1 VVCWNSCDACP
12 DEVTYYDLTFEVNT
26 ANIEVGPN
34 GMFAG
39 GGFLGGADAVALSD
53 DDGDGIWSAT
63 ISVLEGT
70 SGNYVFLNSPNH
82 GGDWGTKEDLA
93 GQECADA
100 NNWNDRI
107 LQPVTENTTVSFC
120 FGECTQDCPP
130 PPSVFYDVTFNVN
143 MQNED
148 VSADGVY
155 LAGGVH
161 FGWPGD
167 NPMSDEDGDGIW
179 SITVSLAEGTSGN
192 YAFLNGNCGDW
203 SCKED
208 LDGQDC
214 ADPANYNDR
223 ILAPVMGNTVLSTC
237 FGQCSTDGTCEAPPA
252 MYAVTFQVDMS
263 QYEGGFGTV
272 NLNGSF
278 AGWCG
283 GCIAMADDNGDGIYA
298 VTVDLPADTIEYKF
312 TLDGWTNQENFAEGE
327 SCTSTI
333 DGFTNRS
340 FAVEGDATLPVVC
353 WESCDA
359 CPSLDVE
366 GCIDATACN
375 YDENATIQAF
385 GDGSINLSWSSGLYG
400 GEVQF
405 AIEGTE
411 IAGSVSTAGDYT
423 LAPGIYTVSA
433 TDTYGDSWNGYELT
447 ITDAG
452 TGQSFVIVNENLD
465 GGLGAETQTF
475 EITVTGASTCTYQT
489 NPALD
494 CDGNCLS
501 GDLLT
506 LTLTDA
512 WGDSWNGNSLTI
524 DGVVYD
530 QPSTA
535 SGGASDSYA
544 ICIDLSVCHDVT
556 YNLAEGNTYP
566 EENSWTI
573 TDADGNELASG
584 DYATGTES
592 GVIGDC
598 TGGCLDSTA
607 CNYNGDADYDDGS
620 CEGIADGECD
630 CDGNVLDALN
640 VCGGTCAADADADGI
655 CDDIDDCVGAY
666 DDCNVCNGDGTSCVI
681 SGCTDATAC
690 NYNDQATLDDGSC
703 ESESCAGCDGVPF
716 SGVTLDDCGVCGGD
730 NSSCTGCIDATAC
743 NYDENAT
750 IQEMVPGSTGSVT
763 IEFPVTGAYTN
774 EKIYGIADSEGT
786 LLWGLFS
793 GVFAGVETVDLAP
806 GTYTII
812 VTDGY
817 GDGWDGTVMTVTDVA
832 SGNTLDISEVTGNYN
847 AGTFDEIPF
856 EVTAGMVSTCDYASC
871 SGCMDATACNYDDT
885 ALYDDGSCTFANDVV
900 DCDGNCISG
909 DQVILTLTDSWGD
922 SWNGNSLTID
932 GVVYDQPSTGPSNTA
947 TSDSYAICIDLSVC
961 HDVTYNLGEGN
972 TYPGENSWTITDADG
987 NELASGAYADGTADG
1002 TFGNCIGGCT
1012 DATACNYNSEAN
1024 IDDASCEFESCAGC
1038 LDASACNYDETA
1050 TISDVA
1056 SCTYAQE
1063 YYDCAGVCLNDAD
1076 GDGLCD
1082 ELEVYGCVVPT
1093 ACNYAEGVTE
1103 LVPCIYP
1110 EQGYLCDGT
1119 CDGDADGDGVC
1130 DANEIVGCQDSSA
1143 CDYDSAATDAGDC
1156 DYTSCQGCTD
1166 DTACNFDATATQDD
1180 GSCDYCSCASEAAGG
1195 QNGFNLSVETHEE
1208 GGIFGMTT
1216 YRVYVTT
1223 PNETDFLSAIAG
1235 DEDNPSYLRTSTS
1248 FYQNDLGGA
1257 TADLIN
1263 PLFFGAFPDLAYDS
1277 WLTIGIE
1284 SAPMPGDGT
1293 AAPQLVQAE
1302 GDTWLADFEAGDN
1315 LEINS
1320 FFGGSWFTTNLVSN
1334 GVAGADKKV
1343 LVAQLT
1349 TDGTLTGQLYVQVFP
1364 EGVGANAEYL
1374 TLSFGSSSCG
1384 CTDEAACNYN
1394 DGAQHDDG
1402 SCFYND
1408 PFYTCA
1414 GVCENDADGDG
1425 VCDELEIAG
1434 CQDAEACNYDA
1445 EATDDDGNCEYV
1457 EPTLLPG
1464 DAPACGLFF
1473 SGYAEG
1479 SSNNKF
1485 LEIYNPTDAAI
1496 SLDGYAYP
1504 SVANAPSTPGE
1515 YEFWNNF
1522 DEGAE
1527 IAPGDVY
1534 IIAHGSADPAILAEA
1549 DETHS
1554 YLSNGDD
1561 GYMLVMG
1568 TQDDFIQVD
1577 AIGDWNGDPGS
1588 GWDVAG
1594 VSAGTKDHSLIRKSD
1609 ITSGN
1614 GGDWT
1619 ASAGTDADNSEWI
1632 VLDQND
1638 WTGLGSHDFTGS
1650 CGGGNYAIVYDCD
1663 DVCLNDTDG
1672 DGVCDELEIAGC
1684 TDSGACNYDS
1694 AATDDDSSCE
1704 YLTCAGCTDGTAC
1717 NYDETATIEDGSCT
1731 YAVEFYD
1738 CDDNCLNDANMNG
1751 ICDEL
1756 EVLGCTYAAACN
1768 YDMAANVDDGQCD
1781 FSCLLTGCTDDS
1793 AVNYDE
1799 AATTDDGSCLF
1810 VGCTDPDGLDYDP
1823 TANYPG
1829 GCDYPEACPGDFTGD
1844 GEVDVNDLLDFF
1856 QLWGLHCE

>member
-1 VVCWNSCDACP
+1 MPFDGTGTFGGGSDIVCGCMEQTACNYNADATNDDGSCTYAAANFDCDGNCLVAVDCAGECGGTAVEDVLGNCGGDCAADADEDGICDDEDTCIGEFDACGECNGDNSSCTGCTDSTACNYDADATISDDSCLTEDECGVCGGTGIAEGACDCDGNILDECGECGGDGSSCAQPNVTFQVDMNLYGDLGESTVFVNGNFNGWCGACNPMSDEDGDGVWTVTLPLDAGTIEYKFTVDGWNSQENFVGGESCTISSNGYTNRVLTFDADTVLPVVCWNSCDACP

-312 TLDGWTNQENFAEGE
+312 TLDGWTNQENFAGGE

-340 FAVEGDATLPVVC
+340 YAVEGDATLPVVC

-375 YDENATIQAF
+375 YDENATIQEMVLGTNGSLTLEFTTEGAYTNEKIYGVVDSDGTPVYGPFQGVFPGEEVLDLPAGMYTILVADGYGDGWDGSVLTVTDAASGNTLDISDVTAYYF
-385 GDGSINLSWSSGLYG
+385 GDPQWNEISF
-400 GEVQF
+400 EV
-405 AIEGTE
+405 T
-411 IAGSVSTAGDYT
+411 AGMVSTCDY
-423 LAPGIYTVSA
+423 ASCSGCMDA
-433 TDTYGDSWNGYELT
+433 TACNYDETALYD
-447 ITDAG
+447 
-452 TGQSFVIVNENLD
+452 D
-465 GGLGAETQTF
+465 GSCTF
-475 EITVTGASTCTYQT
+475 ANDVF
-489 NPALD
+489 D

-501 GDLLT
+501 GDKVI
-506 LTLTDA
+506 LTLTDS
-512 WGDSWNGNSLTI
+512 WGDTWNGNSLTI
-524 DGVVYD
+524 DGVVYE
-530 QPSTA
+530 QPTQA
-535 SGGASDSYA
+535 GGGASDSYE
-544 ICIDLSVCHDVT
+544 ICIDLSACHDVT
-556 YNLAEGNTYP
+556 YNLGEGNTYP
-566 EENSWTI
+566 GENSWTI

-584 DYATGTES
+584 GAES
-592 GVIGDC
+592 GTFGNCI
-598 TGGCLDSTA
+598 GGCTDATA
-607 CNYNGDADYDDGS
+607 CNYNSEANIDDGS
-620 CEGIADGECD
+620 CAELDECGECGGAGIADGACD

-655 CDDIDDCVGAY
+655 CDNIDDCVGAY

-750 IQEMVPGSTGSVT
+750 IQEMVPASTGSVT

-832 SGNTLDISEVTGNYN
+832 SGNTLDISEVTGNIN
-847 AGTFDEIPF
+847 AETFDEIPF

-885 ALYDDGSCTFANDVV
+885 ALYDDGSCTFANDVF

-1024 IDDASCEFESCAGC
+1024 IDDGSCAELDECGECGGAGIADGACDCDGNVLDALNVCGGTCAADADADGICDDIDDCVGTLDACGICNGPGAIYDCGCSDIPTGDCDCDGNSVDACGECGGDGSSCAGIGVPISGC
-1038 LDASACNYDETA
+1038 SSFTSGSAAAWPHVLTA
-1050 TISDVA
+1050 TTI
-1056 SCTYAQE
+1056 
-1063 YYDCAGVCLNDAD
+1063 AD
-1076 GDGLCD
+1076 GASSQEAQTMVINVTSLPAGAQYRVFKTTANGGSFFGNPQDL
-1082 ELEVYGCVVPT
+1082 ELGQNT
-1093 ACNYAEGVTE
+1093 VT
-1103 LVPCIYP
+1103 VSAVGFDRAVKF
-1110 EQGYLCDGT
+1110 QFSDGT
-1119 CDGDADGDGVC
+1119 
-1130 DANEIVGCQDSSA
+1130 
-1143 CDYDSAATDAGDC
+1143 
-1156 DYTSCQGCTD
+1156 
-1166 DTACNFDATATQDD
+1166 
-1180 GSCDYCSCASEAAGG
+1180 
-1195 QNGFNLSVETHEE
+1195 VE
-1208 GGIFGMTT
+1208 F
-1216 YRVYVTT
+1216 
-1223 PNETDFLSAIAG
+1223 DFLSINGEERDECYAADPGTPISECNQFAAG
-1235 DEDNPSYLRTSTS
+1235 PNDNWPHALTLT
-1248 FYQNDLGGA
+1248 
-1257 TADLIN
+1257 T
-1263 PLFFGAFPDLAYDS
+1263 PDDAASSAAQTLV
-1277 WLTIGIE
+1277 LTIG
-1284 SAPMPGDGT
+1284 SLPDG
-1293 AAPQLVQAE
+1293 
-1302 GDTWLADFEAGDN
+1302 
-1315 LEINS
+1315 
-1320 FFGGSWFTTNLVSN
+1320 
-1334 GVAGADKKV
+1334 
-1343 LVAQLT
+1343 
-1349 TDGTLTGQLYVQVFP
+1349 
-1364 EGVGANAEYL
+1364 GANYRVAKTVANGNWFNGNAQALSLGENTITVSGVSFARSVKIQFSSGDIGVTSIVANGAEL
-1374 TLSFGSSSCG
+1374 VCG
-1384 CTDEAACNYN
+1384 
-1394 DGAQHDDG
+1394 
-1402 SCFYND
+1402 
-1408 PFYTCA
+1408 
-1414 GVCENDADGDG
+1414 
-1425 VCDELEIAG
+1425 AG
-1434 CQDAEACNYDA
+1434 C
-1445 EATDDDGNCEYV
+1445 
-1457 EPTLLPG
+1457 
-1464 DAPACGLFF
+1464 
-1473 SGYAEG
+1473 
-1479 SSNNKF
+1479 
-1485 LEIYNPTDAAI
+1485 
-1496 SLDGYAYP
+1496 
-1504 SVANAPSTPGE
+1504 
-1515 YEFWNNF
+1515 
-1522 DEGAE
+1522 
-1527 IAPGDVY
+1527 
-1534 IIAHGSADPAILAEA
+1534 
-1549 DETHS
+1549 
-1554 YLSNGDD
+1554 
-1561 GYMLVMG
+1561 
-1568 TQDDFIQVD
+1568 
-1577 AIGDWNGDPGS
+1577 
-1588 GWDVAG
+1588 
-1594 VSAGTKDHSLIRKSD
+1594 
-1609 ITSGN
+1609 
-1614 GGDWT
+1614 
-1619 ASAGTDADNSEWI
+1619 
-1632 VLDQND
+1632 ND
-1638 WTGLGSHDFTGS
+1638 
-1650 CGGGNYAIVYDCD
+1650 
-1663 DVCLNDTDG
+1663 
-1672 DGVCDELEIAGC
+1672 
-1684 TDSGACNYDS
+1684 
-1694 AATDDDSSCE
+1694 
-1704 YLTCAGCTDGTAC
+1704 
-1717 NYDETATIEDGSCT
+1717 
-1731 YAVEFYD
+1731 
-1738 CDDNCLNDANMNG
+1738 
-1751 ICDEL
+1751 
-1756 EVLGCTYAAACN
+1756 AAACN
-1768 YDMAANVDDGQCD
+1768 YDADATSDDGFLLFQCR
-1781 FSCLLTGCTDDS
+1781 L
-1793 AVNYDE
+1793 
-1799 AATTDDGSCLF
+1799 
-1810 VGCTDPDGLDYDP
+1810 
-1823 TANYPG
+1823 
-1829 GCDYPEACPGDFTGD
+1829 
-1844 GEVDVNDLLDFF
+1844 
-1856 QLWGLHCE
+1856 